1 MARFSACS
9 LVLSSLVL
17 SSAGCVINPSFP
29 IADDTDGDSEGF
41 DGSEGDSSGSE
52 GADTTE
58 GNACTQ
64 LEQEDVNGDAT
75 LEAGCYEV
83 EYVLT
88 VSSTL
93 ELEPGVEIYF
103 ASEAGLELGS
113 GAVLSAIGT
122 EDEPVLMT
130 SLTDEG
136 WRGITMDGA
145 ASSNNR
151 LEYTIIE
158 NAIDTAIR
166 LEGMSRLTIDHS
178 ELRNAANFGVWA
190 NTGAEV
196 TVSASAFTDNGVPL
210 HLPLS
215 GVALIGVDNVLD
227 TNDEPVVEVNGGG
240 LHTAATW
247 SDVGVPLRVDGNVLI
262 AAPLVIEPGVEVHM
276 SQEGRFMVD
285 EEGSL
290 TAQGTADDPI
300 HFRGAEPERG
310 YWLGIGFESKSASNV
325 LSHCTIEHGGGDR
338 WTPSPNTEG
347 MIWLDDGAKLTMTDC
362 TLSKAEGAT
371 VLANA
376 DDVDLTGFANNTISD
391 NVMPMWLAA
400 DGPQQLGPGNTFV
413 GNEQDHVLIGVNLGP
428 KIEQP
433 GTWQALDVP
442 YRITY
447 RFDVE
452 AAWTI
457 APGAT
462 LEFMQDVYVT
472 IDDGGSINAA
482 GTTEAPI
489 VFRGAEALPGFWRG
503 LEILTLSANNV
514 LDHVQV
520 MHGGSDGHAGSSDSD
535 GILFLQQAS
544 LTLRNSTIS
553 QSGGWGIAVFNDGQL
568 LDCSNVTFTDNTKGP
583 QYVQGSGTSAC

>member
-1 MARFSACS
+1 MARFSAFT
-9 LVLSSLVL
+9 LVLSSLLL
-17 SSAGCVINPSFP
+17 SSAGCVINPTFP
-29 IADDTDGDSEGF
+29 SVDDTDGDSEGF
-41 DGSEGDSSGSE
+41 DGSDGASDESE

-58 GNACTQ
+58 GSACTQ
-64 LEQEDVNGDAT
+64 LEQEDINGDTT

-83 EYVLT
+83 EYVLM

-93 ELEPGVEIYF
+93 ELDPGVEIYF
-103 ASEAGLELGS
+103 APEAGLEIES

-136 WRGITMDGA
+136 WPGITMEGA

-151 LEYTIIE
+151 LEYTTIE
-158 NAIDTAIR
+158 NAVDTAVR

-178 ELRNAANFGVWA
+178 EIRNAASYGVWA
-190 NTGAEV
+190 SFEAEV
-196 TVSASAFTDNGVPL
+196 TVSASAFIDNGVPI
-210 HLPLS
+210 HVPLL
-215 GVALIGVDNVLD
+215 GVALIGIDNVLE
-227 TNDEPVVEVNGGG
+227 TNDEAVVEVNGGG
-240 LHTAATW
+240 LHVAATW
-247 SDVGVPLRVDGNVLI
+247 SDVGVPLRVDGDVLI

-276 SQEGRFMVD
+276 PQKGRFTID

-290 TAQGTADDPI
+290 TAQGTAQDPI
-300 HFRGAEPERG
+300 HFRGIEPERG

-325 LSHCTIEHGGGDR
+325 MSHCTIEHGGGDH

-347 MIWLDDGAKLTMTDC
+347 MIWLEDGAKLTMTDC
-362 TLSKAEGAT
+362 TLSKAKGAT
-371 VLANA
+371 VLANE
-376 DDVDLTGFANNTISD
+376 DDVDLTDFANNTITD
-391 NVMPMWLAA
+391 NAMPMWLAA
-400 DGPQQLGPGNTFV
+400 DGPQQLGPGNSFV

-433 GTWQALDVP
+433 ATWQALDVP
-442 YRITY
+442 YRVAY

-457 APGAT
+457 APGT
-462 LEFMQDVYVT
+462 TIELMQDVFVT
-472 IDDGGSINAA
+472 VDDGGSINAV
-482 GTTEAPI
+482 GTPDAPI

-514 LDHVQV
+514 FDHVQV

-535 GILFLQQAS
+535 GILFLEHAS

-583 QYVQGSGTSAC
+583 QYVQGSGASAC